1 MKAQLHVVQLRQ
13 LLDGKAASLEQS
25 LESLARGR
33 YRGIGEC
40 LKSIRTYQQLRECAE
55 KSSPR
60 HLLAKSQPA
69 LTEVR
74 FILEQAQQPK
84 IASKLLL
91 KLETPENQ
99 RAIAWTCE
107 RLEQRAK
114 KQLESLSTRS
124 VKALKDFAALT
135 HQESLQP
142 LTDAPLRRQHQ
153 QQLKRLTRELTQ
165 QLEHVSKEGVT
176 PEQLDTLRE
185 LLRRT
190 RFLLE
195 ISSQLFENSLP
206 FDARLLDECRDKL
219 KKADQ
224 WQTTARLLQ
233 ELEPEFNARPR
244 PMAREWLALLEEVQ
258 TGAQQRARK
267 LAKSMRRDNSHWAG
281 LRYALAKLT
290 QKETEAPAR

>member
-1 MKAQLHVVQLRQ
+1 LRQ
-13 LLDGKAASLEQS
+13 LLDGKAASLQQA

-40 LKSIRTYQQLRECAE
+40 LKTIRTYQQLRECAE
-55 KSSPR
+55 KPSPR
-60 HLLAKSQPA
+60 PLPAKSLPA
-69 LTEVR
+69 LTDVR
-74 FILEQAQQPK
+74 FVLEQAQQPK
-84 IASKLLL
+84 IASKLLQ
-91 KLETPENQ
+91 KLETPENH

-107 RLEQRAK
+107 RLEQRAQ
-114 KQLESLSTRS
+114 KQLESLSPRA

-135 HQESLQP
+135 HQESLNP

-165 QLEHVSKEGVT
+165 QLDHVSKEGVT
-176 PEQLDTLRE
+176 PEQLNTLRE
-185 LLRRT
+185 LLRRV

-195 ISSQLFENSLP
+195 ISSQLFEQSLP

-219 KKADQ
+219 KKADH
-224 WQTTARLLQ
+224 WQTSARLLQ

-244 PMAREWLALLEEVQ
+244 PMAREWLVLLEEIQ

-290 QKETEAPAR
+290 QKEAEATGK

>member
-1 MKAQLHVVQLRQ
+1 MQLRQ
-13 LLDGKAASLEQS
+13 LLDGKAASLQQA

-33 YRGIGEC
+33 YRGIGGC
-40 LKSIRTYQQLRECAE
+40 LKTIRTYQQLRECAE

-69 LTEVR
+69 LTDVR
-74 FILEQAQQPK
+74 FVLEQAQQPK
-84 IASKLLL
+84 LASKLLQ
-91 KLETPENQ
+91 KLETTENHA
-99 RAIAWTCE
+99 AIVWTCE
-107 RLEQRAK
+107 RLEQRAH
-114 KQLESLSTRS
+114 KQLESLSTRA

-135 HQESLQP
+135 HQESLEP

-165 QLEHVSKEGVT
+165 QLARVSKEGVT
-176 PEQLDTLRE
+176 PEQLHTLRE

-195 ISSQLFENSLP
+195 VDSQLFENALP
-206 FDARLLDECRDKL
+206 FDARLLDECREKL

-224 WQTTARLLQ
+224 WQTTARLLH

-258 TGAQQRARK
+258 SGAQKRARK

-290 QKETEAPAR
+290 QKEAETSSR